1 LGLTEAANFG
11 AVRTAFCCARK
22 EIHPDIFK
30 HDEADHAFK
39 KLGAAWD
46 VWSSSLRPSQGSQ
59 APSPPQAS
67 SAPSRPPATA
77 SSRPA
82 PAQARAMGSAPSP
95 TEDNIFRNYI
105 FSLAPSDPAHG
116 WAEALEFLSSK
127 ELAGELFELRS
138 FNLITLN
145 HLPQKLRTIFRDC
158 FKRVLLLA
166 SNNKQTNKQT
176 NFEENIRA
184 RDTLRQLARLLPT
197 LILAHGDKVAMTRAK
212 AFMMGDWKSLWNK
225 CLTQGQARSDR
236 LKKDPQTATTQSNK
250 QVDVLAQK

>member
-1 LGLTEAANFG
+1 
-11 AVRTAFCCARK
+11 
-22 EIHPDIFK
+22 
-30 HDEADHAFK
+30 
-39 KLGAAWD
+39 
-46 VWSSSLRPSQGSQ
+46 
-59 APSPPQAS
+59 
-67 SAPSRPPATA
+67 
-77 SSRPA
+77 
-82 PAQARAMGSAPSP
+82 MGSAPSP

-166 SNNKQTNKQT
+166 SN
-176 NFEENIRA
+176 FEENIRA

-225 CLTQGQARSDR
+225 CLAQGQARSDR
-236 LKKDPQTATTQSNK
+236 LKKDPQTATTRSKN
-250 QVDVLAQK
+250 QVDVLAQKYARAGNLSKASQQFARPSSPRSALTLSTNSGPRTRRAPPTLTLATGRRPTRWMFCVEMTTGRIF